1 MQRKSLYQ
9 DIRKIREDMTQPE
22 IIYEDEAI
30 LVCHKPAGVATQ
42 TKRLGQ
48 KDMESILKNYIV
60 GKKRVE
66 GSTQPPYIGIV
77 HRLDQPVEGVMVY
90 AKTPQAAAKLTEQI
104 KNRFVGKH
112 YYALVQL
119 PEGKHSMEEIG
130 LTEKGV
136 LENEIVFDAKKNI
149 SSITSQKTKN
159 TKHALLN
166 YEVVAQKGQK
176 VLLDIT
182 LHTGRH
188 HQIRVQLAYAGIP
201 IVGDVKY
208 GNCPA
213 EQLGLCSYR
222 ITFTHP
228 ITGRKMDY
236 KIMPENEKIR
246 MLLETVKSA

>member
-1 MQRKSLYQ
+1 
-9 DIRKIREDMTQPE
+9 MTQPE

-90 AKTPQAAAKLTEQI
+90 AKTPQAAAKLTAQI

-188 HQIRVQLAYAGIP
+188 HQIRVQMSHHGWPL
-201 IVGDVKY
+201 VGDRKY
-208 GNCPA
+208 GRKNESLPGMRSIPLA
-213 EQLGLCSYR
+213 LCSYR
-222 ITFTHP
+222 LEFLHPTSKKKMQFQITPKGQAFHLFS
-228 ITGRKMDY
+228 D
-236 KIMPENEKIR
+236 
-246 MLLETVKSA
+246 L

>member
-90 AKTPQAAAKLTEQI
+90 AKTPQAAAKLTAQI
-104 KNRFVGKH
+104 KNLSLIH
-112 YYALVQL
+112 
-119 PEGKHSMEEIG
+119 
-130 LTEKGV
+130 
-136 LENEIVFDAKKNI
+136 I
-149 SSITSQKTKN
+149 SEPT
-159 TKHALLN
+159 
-166 YEVVAQKGQK
+166 
-176 VLLDIT
+176 
-182 LHTGRH
+182 R
-188 HQIRVQLAYAGIP
+188 P
-201 IVGDVKY
+201 
-208 GNCPA
+208 
-213 EQLGLCSYR
+213 
-222 ITFTHP
+222 
-228 ITGRKMDY
+228 
-236 KIMPENEKIR
+236 
-246 MLLETVKSA
+246 

>member
-90 AKTPQAAAKLTEQI
+90 AKTPQAAAKLTAQI

-112 YYALVQL
+112 YYCLL
-119 PEGKHSMEEIG
+119 Y
-130 LTEKGV
+130 
-136 LENEIVFDAKKNI
+136 
-149 SSITSQKTKN
+149 TSPSPR
-159 TKHALLN
+159 
-166 YEVVAQKGQK
+166 
-176 VLLDIT
+176 D
-182 LHTGRH
+182 
-188 HQIRVQLAYAGIP
+188 
-201 IVGDVKY
+201 
-208 GNCPA
+208 
-213 EQLGLCSYR
+213 S
-222 ITFTHP
+222 
-228 ITGRKMDY
+228 
-236 KIMPENEKIR
+236 
-246 MLLETVKSA
+246 

>member
-1 MQRKSLYQ
+1 
-9 DIRKIREDMTQPE
+9 
-22 IIYEDEAI
+22 
-30 LVCHKPAGVATQ
+30 
-42 TKRLGQ
+42 
-48 KDMESILKNYIV
+48 
-60 GKKRVE
+60 
-66 GSTQPPYIGIV
+66 
-77 HRLDQPVEGVMVY
+77 
-90 AKTPQAAAKLTEQI
+90 
-104 KNRFVGKH
+104 
-112 YYALVQL
+112 
-119 PEGKHSMEEIG
+119 MEEIG

-201 IVGDVKY
+201 IVGDAKY

>member
-66 GSTQPPYIGIV
+66 GSTQPPYIGVV

-90 AKTPQAAAKLTEQI
+90 AKTPQAAAKLTAQI

-201 IVGDVKY
+201 IVGDAK
-208 GNCPA
+208 
-213 EQLGLCSYR
+213 YR